1 MELDD
6 KTIETLIA
14 LGARQSPLIPAP
26 DGSQVAIVPEG
37 YRAEHIKP
45 LDRKLTRMIQ
55 KVALY
60 DLSSFVSYVNQF
72 KLPGTRIFGVP
83 SHLGNGNAGFIAVI
97 DYHPSHETP
106 GYCENRATFTLKHS
120 EQWTRWTRAQPMPQ
134 VAFAEF
140 IEENRKDVV
149 APDVA
154 VLLDIVTKFRASRKQ
169 DYDSVVYQPN
179 GDVTVAWSE
188 KTENAGKPGVA
199 VPTELGLGIPVYF
212 KGELYSVPV
221 LMRYRLADGK
231 LMFMIKVDRPDY
243 IEQAAFDATAKQ
255 IAEATGIEPY
265 IGAMA

>member
-1 MELDD
+1 MELSN
-6 KTIETLIA
+6 ETLETIIA
-14 LGARQSPLIPAP
+14 LGAKAAPLIDTP
-26 DGSQVAIVPEG
+26 DGGKMAIVPEG
-37 YRAEHIKP
+37 YRAELVRP

-60 DLSSFVSYVNQF
+60 DLSSFVAYVNQF

-83 SHLGNGNAGFIAVI
+83 SHLGNGSAGFIAVI
-97 DYHPSHETP
+97 DYHPSHTEP
-106 GYCENRATFTLKHS
+106 GYTENRATFTLKHS
-120 EQWTRWTRAQPMPQ
+120 EQWMRWTRAQPMPQ

-169 DYDSVVYQPN
+169 DYDSVVYQAN

-188 KTENAGKPGVA
+188 KTENAGKPGVS

-212 KGELYSVPV
+212 KGDLYSVPV

-265 IGAMA
+265 IGSMT